1 MKPLITTI
9 IPTYQRPQTL
19 KRAIKSVLNQT
30 YTNFQVRVY
39 DDASGDETAQV
50 VAELMQ
56 KDARV
61 NYYSHSKNIGPLAN
75 VNYGVQQIETPYY
88 SILSDDDILLP
99 SFYETAMAGFRDH
112 PNAMFSGGTTIV
124 TNEREVLQVYPRD
137 KSGYYDT
144 SESILE
150 VLNGNCSNW
159 DSIVFRKELI
169 EREGALDVEIP
180 AVDNDWLFRVAAH
193 NPWIISENPC
203 ALFVVHPNSI
213 TSTADYRFFWPGWLK
228 MIKKLS
234 TDEKIPLATRL
245 EVKEILTAQLKGALF
260 ELGYKAILK
269 NDISSAYKS
278 AELLRTNLDDRR
290 RSALLY
296 YGAKIGER
304 SNLAYKIATVL
315 PYKLLPLIN
324 GQARTQQK
332 LTKQYGAY
340 LDYIELYQRKD

>member
-9 IPTYQRPQTL
+9 ITTYQRPQTL

-30 YTNFQVRVY
+30 YTDFQVRVY

-56 KDARV
+56 KDGRV
-61 NYYSHSKNIGPLAN
+61 KYYSHSKNIGSVAN
-75 VNYGVQQIETPYY
+75 ANYGLQQIETPYY

-99 SFYETAMAGFRDH
+99 SFYETAIAGFRDH
-112 PNAMFSGGTTIV
+112 PDAMFSGGMTIV

-144 SESILE
+144 PESILE
-150 VLNGNCSNW
+150 VLKGNCSNW
-159 DSIVFRKELI
+159 AAIMFRKELI
-169 EREGALDVEIP
+169 EREGILDVEVP
-180 AVDNDWLFRVAAH
+180 AIDSDWLFRVAAH
-193 NPWIISENPC
+193 NPWAISENPC

-245 EVKEILTAQLKGALF
+245 QVKEILTEKLKEALF
-260 ELGYKAILK
+260 RLGYEAILK
-269 NDISSAYKS
+269 NDTSSAYKS
-278 AELLRTNLDDRR
+278 VELLRTDLGDRK

-296 YGAKIGER
+296 YATKIRER
-304 SNLAYKIATVL
+304 SNFAHRITTVL
-315 PYKLLPLIN
+315 PYKLLVMLN
-324 GQARTQQK
+324 GQARTNQK

-340 LDYIELYQRKD
+340 LNYIKLYQ